1 MKTRFGYVSNSSS
14 SSFVVYGNK
23 LDTMEEIEAAVAAGR
38 NVVMAV
44 ECGGS
49 SGDNG
54 DFIARITP
62 ERYALM
68 KRKLQRYVEKNKD
81 GDEHCI
87 DFVDCAFKKYLDEDE
102 EFDEQAL
109 GLSGGEA
116 LWYDRDYNSPHSDDV
131 DDDEWLY
138 WLGNFMCW
146 G

>member
-23 LDTMEEIEAAVAAGR
+23 LGTAEEIESALAAGR

-68 KRKLQRYVEKNKD
+68 KRKIQRYAEKNKD

-87 DFVDCAFKKYLDEDE
+87 DFIDCVFSKFLEEDE
-102 EFDEQAL
+102 FDAQVL
-109 GLSGGEA
+109 GLVGGTA
-116 LWYDRDYNSPHSDDV
+116 FWYAKDYNSPHSDDI
-131 DDDEWLY
+131 DDDDWLY

>member
-23 LDTMEEIEAAVAAGR
+23 LNTREELEAALAAGR

-81 GDEHCI
+81 GNEHCI
-87 DFVDCAFKKYLDEDE
+87 DFIDCSFRKYLEED
-102 EFDEQAL
+102 EFDEKAL
-109 GLSGGEA
+109 GLSGGSPF
-116 LWYDRDYNSPHSDDV
+116 WYAKDENSAHTDDI
-131 DDDEWLY
+131 DDDDWLY
-138 WLGNFMCW
+138 WLGDFMRW